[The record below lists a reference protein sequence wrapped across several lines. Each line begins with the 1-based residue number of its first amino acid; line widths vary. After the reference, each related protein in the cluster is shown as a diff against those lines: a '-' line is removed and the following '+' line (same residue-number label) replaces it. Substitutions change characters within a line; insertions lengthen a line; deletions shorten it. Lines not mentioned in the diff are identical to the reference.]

1 MKNIVILFIAFLI
14 IINTNYAQKVKSD
27 TNIVGHIICKG
38 EHVPFI
44 NVFIKGTTTGT
55 YTDGTGH
62 YMLTDLPE
70 GKHIIRVQAIGYK
83 SKEKEI
89 EIHRNETKELNFE
102 IDEDLMMVEQ
112 VVITGTRTPHYIKD
126 VPIRT
131 EVITAR
137 EIETKNASNIYEVL
151 EGTPGIRVEQQ
162 CQFCNFSMIRM
173 QGLGSEHTQVL
184 LNGQPIYSGLAAI
197 YGLQQIGTVDVDRV
211 EVVKGAGSALYGSS
225 AVAGAINIISK
236 EPSFEPTTKSTL
248 QFGSYNTNKYDIY
261 SSIKNKKGNLG
272 LNIFAQ
278 KITGDAIDETQDG
291 ETQDDIRHADGIS
304 DRVEQNLSNAG
315 FSLYIYDLLSK
326 RDKLIVR
333 GKYVNEFRQ
342 GGKITD
348 GYFTNPL
355 TDGTERIIT
364 DRYESELSY
373 NKIFS
378 EKSEINLSLAYT
390 KHKRNATND
399 SFLGD
404 YMDTHG
410 DSVPD
415 LRIMRPY
422 IADENVAA
430 TTMTYGLTLNKHH
443 LLMGIQTSMNKLDE
457 SGKYVVAKDTLDDGI
472 TPNPN
477 FGEAYTSN
485 SYKKAT
491 EFGIFVQDEWSLS
504 KNLQIVPGVRYD
516 LHNSEE
522 EYKAAE
528 IFATN
533 LFPKTKFD
541 EISINPRL
549 AIKYEISKRITLR
562 ANAGTGFRA
571 PYGFS
576 EDLHLCS
583 GSPRVW
589 KSSSLKPET
598 SVSYNFSADYYGKKV
613 KVSAN
618 IFRTDL
624 KDKIAFAD
632 ADENVSA
639 MGYDYQWEN
648 INDAFV
654 QGIELSFM
662 ANVAKDL
669 GFGIDFTFNKGEY
682 INPRGDWVDTRYEDI
697 SMYISRFPMST
708 SNFKIEYS
716 PKQWNFALI
725 GNYTGKMYIDYFAE
739 DEVSSKIKKT
749 EGFVIFNAR
758 ISKQF
763 KAVKIYASVN
773 NLTDY
778 IQPEKHTDDAAFMYA
793 PIYGRMFYAGISLS
807 LRKY

>member
-1 MKNIVILFIAFLI
+1 MKKILLLFIAFLV
-14 IINTNYAQKVKSD
+14 IINTNYAQKVKTD
-27 TNIVGHIICKG
+27 ANIVGHIICKG
-38 EHVPFI
+38 EHVPFV
-44 NVFIKGTTTGT
+44 NVLLKSSTYGT
-55 YTDGTGH
+55 YTDGSGH

-83 SKEKEI
+83 SKEKDI

-102 IDEDLMMVEQ
+102 IDEDIMMVEQ

-126 VPIRT
+126 VPVRT

-151 EGTPGIRVEQQ
+151 KGTPGIRVEQQ
-162 CQFCNFSMIRM
+162 CQFCNFSMVRM
-173 QGLGSEHTQVL
+173 QGLGSEHTQIL

-211 EVVKGAGSALYGSS
+211 EIVKGAGSALYGSS

-236 EPSFEPTTKSTL
+236 EPSFEPTTKVVL
-248 QFGSYNTNKYDIY
+248 QFGSYNTNKFDIY
-261 SSIKNKKGNLG
+261 SSMKNKKGNLG

-278 KITGDAIDETQDG
+278 KLTGDAIDETQDG
-291 ETQDDIRHADGIS
+291 ETQDDIHHADGIS

-315 FSLYIYDLLSK
+315 FSLYMYDLLSK
-326 RDKLIVR
+326 KDKLIVR

-415 LRIMRPY
+415 VRIMRPY

-430 TTMTYGLTLNKHH
+430 ATLTYGLTLNKHH

-457 SGKYVVAKDTLDDGI
+457 SGKYVVVKDTLDDGI

-477 FGEAYTSN
+477 YGEAYTSR

-491 EFGIFVQDEWSLS
+491 EFGIFVQDEWSLN

-522 EYKAAE
+522 EYKATE

-541 EISINPRL
+541 ETSINPRL
-549 AIKYEISKRITLR
+549 AIKYEISKRIILR

-583 GSPRVW
+583 GSPRIW

-598 SVSYNFSADYYGKKV
+598 SVSYNFSADYYGKKM

-632 ADENVSA
+632 ADKNVSA

-654 QGIELSFM
+654 QGVELSFM
-662 ANVAKDL
+662 ANVVKDL
-669 GFGIDFTFNKGEY
+669 DFSIDFTFNQGEY
-682 INPRGDWVDTRYEDI
+682 INPRGDWVDTQYEDI
-697 SMYISRFPMST
+697 SMYISRFPIST

-725 GNYTGKMYIDYFAE
+725 GNYTGKMYMDYFAE

-773 NLTDY
+773 NFTDY
-778 IQPEKHTDDAAFMYA
+778 LQPEKHTDDAAFMYA
-793 PIYGRMFYAGISLS
+793 PLYGRMFYTGISLS
-807 LRKY
+807 LRKH

>member
-1 MKNIVILFIAFLI
+1 MKKIVILFIAFFV
-14 IINTNYAQKVKSD
+14 IINTNYAQKVKSNA
-27 TNIVGHIICKG
+27 NIVGHIICKG
-38 EHVPFI
+38 EHVPFV
-44 NVFIKGTTTGT
+44 NVFIKGTTIGT

-62 YMLTDLPE
+62 YMLSNLPG
-70 GKHIIRVQAIGYK
+70 GKHIIRLQAIGYK

-137 EIETKNASNIYEVL
+137 EIETKNACNIYEVL

-162 CQFCNFSMIRM
+162 CQFCNFSMVRM

-236 EPSFEPTTKSTL
+236 EPSFEPTTKGTL
-248 QFGSYNTNKYDIY
+248 QFGSYNTNKYSIY
-261 SSIKNKKGNLG
+261 SSMKNKKGNLG

-278 KITGDAIDETQDG
+278 KLTGDAIDETQDG

-326 RDKLIVR
+326 KDKLIVR

-430 TTMTYGLTLNKHH
+430 ATLTYGLTLNKHH

-457 SGKYVVAKDTLDDGI
+457 SGKYVVVKDTLNDGI

-477 FGEAYTSN
+477 YGEAYTSN

-491 EFGIFVQDEWSLS
+491 EFGIFVQDEWSLN

-541 EISINPRL
+541 ETSINPRL
-549 AIKYEISKRITLR
+549 SIKYEISKRITLR

-598 SVSYNFSADYYGKKV
+598 SVSYNFSADYYGKKI

-618 IFRTDL
+618 IFKTDL
-624 KDKIAFAD
+624 KD
-632 ADENVSA
+632 
-639 MGYDYQWEN
+639 
-648 INDAFV
+648 
-654 QGIELSFM
+654 
-662 ANVAKDL
+662 
-669 GFGIDFTFNKGEY
+669 
-682 INPRGDWVDTRYEDI
+682 
-697 SMYISRFPMST
+697 
-708 SNFKIEYS
+708 
-716 PKQWNFALI
+716 
-725 GNYTGKMYIDYFAE
+725 
-739 DEVSSKIKKT
+739 
-749 EGFVIFNAR
+749 
-758 ISKQF
+758 
-763 KAVKIYASVN
+763 
-773 NLTDY
+773 
-778 IQPEKHTDDAAFMYA
+778 
-793 PIYGRMFYAGISLS
+793 
-807 LRKY
+807 